1 MTSLIDIGVEVRNL
15 IEDVTMNTLSLKKLT
30 KSTIEQIEG
39 LKTEIVDEEA
49 LSLKKKS
56 DMEGDDWSFESF
68 E

>member
-1 MTSLIDIGVEVRNL
+1 MVGVRTVLETTLGTWR
-15 IEDVTMNTLSLKKLT
+15 VTMNSSSLKKLT

-56 DMEGDDWSFESF
+56 DMEGDDWS
-68 E
+68 